1 MYDKKRI
8 IKKNITLDWILSKV
22 NVYDIYSHYIGEF
35 KVGHIYKSPFRKDRN
50 PSFGIFYSKT
60 KNTLLFKDHGTGECG
75 DVIKFI
81 SLFTGITAYEDIL
94 YNIVEKLNIKPNTKL
109 DSSRA
114 YIPEESTVIGVVRQN
129 FTQIDIDYWNKFNI
143 SLQTLKKYK
152 VDSIKYYLCNG
163 IVKGI
168 YKEDNPM
175 YAYRIFNA
183 FKIYR
188 PLADKHAK
196 WRTNTSQYD
205 VQGYEQLPKKGD
217 LLVITK
223 SLKDIMVL
231 HEMGIDA
238 IAPSS
243 ESSFIPD
250 TVLNDVLKRF
260 KRVLVLF
267 DRDATGMQQS
277 RKISLKTGLHAFFI
291 NKRFKAKDI
300 SDAIKQNGFETIK
313 KWIYE
318 TVKIAEITA

>member
-22 NVYDIYSHYIGEF
+22 NVYDIYAHYIGEF

-50 PSFGIFYSKT
+50 PSFGIFYSKS
-60 KNTLLFKDHGTGECG
+60 KNTLLFKDHGTGESG
-75 DVIKFI
+75 DIIKFV
-81 SLFTGITAYEDIL
+81 SLYTGILSYDDIL
-94 YNIVEKLNIKPNTKL
+94 YNIVEQLNIKPTTKL
-109 DSSRA
+109 DPSKA
-114 YIPEESTVIGVVRQN
+114 YLPEESTVIGIVRQN
-129 FTQIDIDYWNKFNI
+129 FSQTDINYWNKFNI

-168 YKEDNPM
+168 YKDDNPM

-188 PLADKHAK
+188 PLAEKHAK

-205 VQGYEQLPKKGD
+205 IQGYEQLPKKGD

-223 SLKDIMVL
+223 SLKDVMVL
-231 HEMGIDA
+231 YEMGISA

-250 TVLNDVLKRF
+250 TVLNDLLKRF
-260 KRVLVLF
+260 KRVLILF
-267 DRDATGMQQS
+267 DRDVTGVQQS
-277 RKISLKTGLHAFFI
+277 RKISLKTGLESI
-291 NKRFKAKDI
+291 LVPKRLKAKDI
-300 SDAIKQNGFETIK
+300 SDAVALNGFETTK
-313 KWIYE
+313 NE
-318 TVKIAEITA
+318 MLKIITKQYDK

>member
-22 NVYDIYSHYIGEF
+22 NVYDIYAHYIGEF

-50 PSFGIFYSKT
+50 PSFGIFYSKS
-60 KNTLLFKDHGTGECG
+60 KNTLLFKDHGTGESG
-75 DVIKFI
+75 DIIKFV
-81 SLFTGITAYEDIL
+81 SLYTGILSYDDIL
-94 YNIVEKLNIKPNTKL
+94 YNIVEQLNIKPTTKL
-109 DSSRA
+109 DSSKI
-114 YIPEESTVIGVVRQN
+114 YLPEESTIIGIVRQN
-129 FTQIDIDYWNKFNI
+129 FSQTDIDYWNKFNI

-168 YKEDNPM
+168 YKDDNPM

-188 PLADKHAK
+188 PLAEKHAK

-205 VQGYEQLPKKGD
+205 IQGYEQLPKKGD

-223 SLKDIMVL
+223 SLKDVMVL
-231 HEMGIDA
+231 YEMGISA

-250 TVLNDVLKRF
+250 TVLNDLLKRF
-260 KRVLVLF
+260 KRVLILF
-267 DRDATGMQQS
+267 DRDVTGVQQS
-277 RKISLKTGLHAFFI
+277 RKISLKTGLESI
-291 NKRFKAKDI
+291 LVPKRLKAKDI
-300 SDAIKQNGFETIK
+300 SDAVASNGFETTK
-313 KWIYE
+313 NE
-318 TVKIAEITA
+318 MLKIITKQYDK